1 MNKESQKNGIP
12 AWRRPIDA
20 VLSSRPVSAVLR
32 HIMPVLDKPLM
43 RLSGGRFS
51 STRSM
56 GLPTLLLTT
65 TGRKT
70 GEPRAAP
77 LLYLR
82 HGDDLALIGTS
93 FGNTSHPAW
102 YLNLMAN
109 PRATVLLD
117 DKSFEVTAREANPEE
132 RPVLWQQA
140 TQVYGGFEKYLKRV
154 GDREVPILVLSRQ
167 IASQE
172 PR

>member
-1 MNKESQKNGIP
+1 MNHGTIP
-12 AWRRPIDA
+12 AWRKPIDA
-20 VLSSRPVSAVLR
+20 FLSSRPVSAVLR
-32 HIMPVLDKPLM
+32 HVMPILDKPLM
-43 RLSGGRFS
+43 RLTKGRFS
-51 STRSM
+51 STQSM

-70 GEPRAAP
+70 GEPRSAP

-109 PRATVLLD
+109 PKASVLLND
-117 DKSFEVTAREANPEE
+117 ESFEVIAREASPDE
-132 RPVLWQQA
+132 RPILWQQA

-154 GDREVPILVLSRQ
+154 GDREVPILILTR
-167 IASQE
+167 IDE
-172 PR
+172 PDID

>member
-1 MNKESQKNGIP
+1 MIHATIP
-12 AWRRPIDA
+12 AWRKPIDA
-20 VLSSRPVSAVLR
+20 FLSSRPVSAVLR
-32 HIMPVLDKPLM
+32 HVMPVLDKPLM
-43 RLSGGRFS
+43 RLTSGRFS
-51 STRSM
+51 STQSM

-70 GEPRAAP
+70 GEPRSAP

-109 PRATVLLD
+109 PKASVLLND
-117 DKSFEVTAREANPEE
+117 ESFEVIAREASPEE

-167 IASQE
+167 NARQE
-172 PR
+172 

>member
-12 AWRRPIDA
+12 SWRRPIDA

-32 HIMPVLDKPLM
+32 HVMPVLDKPLM

-117 DKSFEVTAREANPEE
+117 DESFEVTAREADPEE

-154 GDREVPILVLSRQ
+154 GDRQVPILVLSRRNA
-167 IASQE
+167 IQE
-172 PR
+172 